1 MTPNTVDAL
10 TNEEQV
16 KKIQALERGA
26 AESTRL
32 IENLWVQNCGLVKTI
47 VHSVTGL
54 NAGEPG
60 FDDMEQQSF
69 FGFHAA
75 IYTYD
80 PAADIKFSTYVAKRI
95 KWEICRYY
103 ERNGYTIRVPAF
115 MKRRFRECLKKQQ
128 QLESELGRKV
138 SIEATLREL
147 GLSDSIIAGTMAAFH
162 RMKTTSID
170 AEIECSGE
178 DSDASLLDFLSSDT
192 DMENTVISQEWHKEL
207 HRILFEALADIPGE
221 QCSLIVRH
229 YFNGR
234 TFRQLAEEY
243 HTSPQTLYNWK
254 EAAFRSIRTGKY
266 GKALENYHTIPT
278 ADWKRLF
285 IDRVLET
292 SRNTAHNEQEKRYHN
307 LIILRYIAAEGLSTQ
322 KICKALHINRDRPNY
337 DTITTHAIDRLLVL
351 AFGVD
356 GINWNDTSI

>member
-1 MTPNTVDAL
+1 
-10 TNEEQV
+10 
-16 KKIQALERGA
+16 
-26 AESTRL
+26 
-32 IENLWVQNCGLVKTI
+32 
-47 VHSVTGL
+47 
-54 NAGEPG
+54 
-60 FDDMEQQSF
+60 MEQQSF

-128 QLESELGRKV
+128 QLENTLSRKV
-138 SIEATLREL
+138 SIEAALREL

-162 RMKTTSID
+162 RMKTTSIE
-170 AEIECSGE
+170 AGIECSGE

-234 TFRQLAEEY
+234 TFSTVGRRIPYYPLK
-243 HTSPQTLYNWK
+243 HCT
-254 EAAFRSIRTGKY
+254 TGKRLLFALFAPENTERLFAEFSSSES
-266 GKALENYHTIPT
+266 GKRRADSLIKQDLNAL
-278 ADWKRLF
+278 KRLE
-285 IDRVLET
+285 L
-292 SRNTAHNEQEKRYHN
+292 SNKEKE
-307 LIILRYIAAEGLSTQ
+307 LL
-322 KICKALHINRDRPNY
+322 AL
-337 DTITTHAIDRLLVL
+337 
-351 AFGVD
+351 
-356 GINWNDTSI
+356 

>member
-1 MTPNTVDAL
+1 MYQKYTDFGRQKGIVTLTPNTVDAL

-47 VHSVTGL
+47 VHNVTGL

-128 QLESELGRKV
+128 QLENTLSRKV
-138 SIEATLREL
+138 SIEAALREL

-162 RMKTTSID
+162 RMKTTSIE
-170 AEIECSGE
+170 AGIECSGE
-178 DSDASLLDFLSSDT
+178 DSDASLLDFLSSDG
-192 DMENTVISQEWHKEL
+192 ENSLPAFCYKHSA
-207 HRILFEALADIPGE
+207 FCPASNADF
-221 QCSLIVRH
+221 S
-229 YFNGR
+229 
-234 TFRQLAEEY
+234 
-243 HTSPQTLYNWK
+243 
-254 EAAFRSIRTGKY
+254 
-266 GKALENYHTIPT
+266 
-278 ADWKRLF
+278 
-285 IDRVLET
+285 
-292 SRNTAHNEQEKRYHN
+292 
-307 LIILRYIAAEGLSTQ
+307 LRYAT
-322 KICKALHINRDRPNY
+322 
-337 DTITTHAIDRLLVL
+337 
-351 AFGVD
+351 
-356 GINWNDTSI
+356 

>member
-1 MTPNTVDAL
+1 MYQKYTDFGRQKGIVTLTPNTVDAL

-47 VHSVTGL
+47 VHNVTGL

-128 QLESELGRKV
+128 QLENTLSRKV
-138 SIEATLREL
+138 SIEAALREL
-147 GLSDSIIAGTMAAFH
+147 GLS
-162 RMKTTSID
+162 
-170 AEIECSGE
+170 E
-178 DSDASLLDFLSSDT
+178 DRKS
-192 DMENTVISQEWHKEL
+192 V
-207 HRILFEALADIPGE
+207 
-221 QCSLIVRH
+221 V
-229 YFNGR
+229 
-234 TFRQLAEEY
+234 
-243 HTSPQTLYNWK
+243 
-254 EAAFRSIRTGKY
+254 
-266 GKALENYHTIPT
+266 
-278 ADWKRLF
+278 
-285 IDRVLET
+285 
-292 SRNTAHNEQEKRYHN
+292 
-307 LIILRYIAAEGLSTQ
+307 
-322 KICKALHINRDRPNY
+322 
-337 DTITTHAIDRLLVL
+337 
-351 AFGVD
+351 
-356 GINWNDTSI
+356 

>member
-1 MTPNTVDAL
+1 MYQKYTDSGRQKGIVTLTPNTVDAL

-32 IENLWVQNCGLVKTI
+32 IENLWVQNCGLIKTI
-47 VHSVTGL
+47 VHNVTGL

-103 ERNGYTIRVPAF
+103 ERNGYTIRIPAF

-138 SIEATLREL
+138 SIEVVLHEL
-147 GLSDSIIAGTMAAFH
+147 GLSDSVIAGTMAAFH

-192 DMENTVISQEWHKEL
+192 EMENTVISQEWHKEL
-207 HRILFEALADIPGE
+207 HRILFEALADIPDE
-221 QCSLIVRH
+221 QRSLIVRH

-243 HTSPQTLYNWK
+243 HITPQTLYNWK
-254 EAAFRSIRTGKY
+254 EAAFCSIRTGKY
-266 GKALENYHTIPT
+266 GKALAEFSSNESGKRR
-278 ADWKRLF
+278 ADSLIKQDLNALKQ
-285 IDRVLET
+285 LEL
-292 SRNTAHNEQEKRYHN
+292 SNKEKE
-307 LIILRYIAAEGLSTQ
+307 LL
-322 KICKALHINRDRPNY
+322 AL
-337 DTITTHAIDRLLVL
+337 
-351 AFGVD
+351 
-356 GINWNDTSI
+356 

>member
-47 VHSVTGL
+47 VHNVTGL

-128 QLESELGRKV
+128 QLENTLSRKV
-138 SIEATLREL
+138 SIEAALREL

-162 RMKTTSID
+162 RMKTTSIE
-170 AEIECSGE
+170 AGIECSGE

-221 QCSLIVRH
+221 QCSL
-229 YFNGR
+229 
-234 TFRQLAEEY
+234 
-243 HTSPQTLYNWK
+243 K
-254 EAAFRSIRTGKY
+254 EWFTEV
-266 GKALENYHTIPT
+266 LENYHTIP
-278 ADWKRLF
+278 AVDWKRLF
-285 IDRVLET
+285 IDRILET
-292 SRNTAHNEQEKRYHN
+292 SRNIAHNEQEKRYHN
-307 LIILRYIAAEGLSTQ
+307 LIILRYIAAERLSTQ
-322 KICKALHINRDRPNY
+322 KICKMLHINRDRPNY
-337 DTITTHAIDRLLVL
+337 DAITAHAIDRLLVL
-351 AFGVD
+351 AFGTD
-356 GINWNDTSI
+356 GINWNDTST

>member
-1 MTPNTVDAL
+1 MYQKYTDFGRQKGIVTLTPNTVDAL

-16 KKIQALERGA
+16 KKIQTLERGA

-47 VHSVTGL
+47 VHNVTGL

-128 QLESELGRKV
+128 QLENTLSRKV
-138 SIEATLREL
+138 SIGAALREL

-162 RMKTTSID
+162 RMKTTSIE
-170 AEIECSGE
+170 AGIECSGE

-243 HTSPQTLYNWK
+243 HTTPQTLYNWK

-266 GKALENYHTIPT
+266 GKALAEFSSSESGKRR
-278 ADWKRLF
+278 ADSLIKQDLNALKQ
-285 IDRVLET
+285 LEL
-292 SRNTAHNEQEKRYHN
+292 SNKEKE
-307 LIILRYIAAEGLSTQ
+307 LL
-322 KICKALHINRDRPNY
+322 AL
-337 DTITTHAIDRLLVL
+337 
-351 AFGVD
+351 
-356 GINWNDTSI
+356 

>member
-1 MTPNTVDAL
+1 MYQKYTDFGRQKGIVTLTPNTVDAL

-47 VHSVTGL
+47 VHNVTGL

-128 QLESELGRKV
+128 QLENTLSRKV
-138 SIEATLREL
+138 SIEAALREL

-162 RMKTTSID
+162 RMKTTSIE
-170 AEIECSGE
+170 AGIECSGE
-178 DSDASLLDFLSSDT
+178 DLLPLQCRASLVGSRH
-192 DMENTVISQEWHKEL
+192 NHHKYAFY
-207 HRILFEALADIPGE
+207 ITFQNIPGGL
-221 QCSLIVRH
+221 SLRRRVSGSI
-229 YFNGR
+229 
-234 TFRQLAEEY
+234 Q
-243 HTSPQTLYNWK
+243 
-254 EAAFRSIRTGKY
+254 AFRGFT
-266 GKALENYHTIPT
+266 
-278 ADWKRLF
+278 
-285 IDRVLET
+285 
-292 SRNTAHNEQEKRYHN
+292 
-307 LIILRYIAAEGLSTQ
+307 
-322 KICKALHINRDRPNY
+322 
-337 DTITTHAIDRLLVL
+337 
-351 AFGVD
+351 
-356 GINWNDTSI
+356 

>member
-1 MTPNTVDAL
+1 MADSKKNVFFIGGYSYTVD
-10 TNEEQV
+10 
-16 KKIQALERGA
+16 K
-26 AESTRL
+26 STPLCRREDFFHSATL
-32 IENLWVQNCGLVKTI
+32 YQSPNGRFFVVEN
-47 VHSVTGL
+47 
-54 NAGEPG
+54 
-60 FDDMEQQSF
+60 D
-69 FGFHAA
+69 
-75 IYTYD
+75 
-80 PAADIKFSTYVAKRI
+80 AADTITVKVLSKSDAKTFMVAKRI

-128 QLESELGRKV
+128 QLENTLSRKV
-138 SIEATLREL
+138 SIEAALREL

-162 RMKTTSID
+162 RMKTTSIE
-170 AEIECSGE
+170 AGIECSGE

-243 HTSPQTLYNWK
+243 HTTPQTLYNWK

-266 GKALENYHTIPT
+266 GKALAEFSSSESGKRR
-278 ADWKRLF
+278 ADSLIKQDLNALKRLE
-285 IDRVLET
+285 L
-292 SRNTAHNEQEKRYHN
+292 SNKEKE
-307 LIILRYIAAEGLSTQ
+307 LL
-322 KICKALHINRDRPNY
+322 AL
-337 DTITTHAIDRLLVL
+337 
-351 AFGVD
+351 
-356 GINWNDTSI
+356 